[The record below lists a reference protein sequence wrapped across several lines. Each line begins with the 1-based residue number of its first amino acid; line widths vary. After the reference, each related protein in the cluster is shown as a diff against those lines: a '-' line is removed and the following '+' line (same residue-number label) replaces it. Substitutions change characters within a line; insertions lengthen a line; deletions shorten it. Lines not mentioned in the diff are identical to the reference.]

1 MLIALIGKR
10 NIPEIPQ
17 GLSDAMKVFAEAQ
30 GKLAD
35 ETMRWADA
43 ARLPLPKEFSEGKEA
58 FERFVS
64 LSNPHHV
71 IKEIM
76 AVKEKLPGYVQ
87 TIGTSHAFTEKWGT
101 AFTEMRDFAHEL
113 SAIQFRLAENGQGA
127 CIPEELG
134 CRSFPGNDHAGRC
147 LEDPSAIPEYCPDGD
162 HRTGEPA
169 ESRR

>member
-1 MLIALIGKR
+1 MGR
-10 NIPEIPQ
+10 CGP
-17 GLSDAMKVFAEAQ
+17 
-30 GKLAD
+30 
-35 ETMRWADA
+35 
-43 ARLPLPKEFSEGKEA
+43 LPLPKEFSEGKEA

-101 AFTEMRDFAHEL
+101 AFTEMQDFAHEL
-113 SAIQFRLAENGQGA
+113 MAIKFRSLKMAGL
-127 CIPEELG
+127 CVPKELG

-147 LEDPSAIPEYCPDGD
+147 LEDPPAIPEFGPDGD
-162 HRTGEPA
+162 H
-169 ESRR
+169 